1 MPIIFFFLLIYL
13 LSLFMSTYIKDSDIS
28 FIFNIISIIIGCI
41 PIVLITFII
50 CFDYGIISGI
60 FIGLLL
66 LLLLLLTNKIIK
78 FIFKKFKTKNTIKY
92 VLLTIV
98 YFKYP
103 LPEYRD
109 SDK

>member
-1 MPIIFFFLLIYL
+1 
-13 LSLFMSTYIKDSDIS
+13 MSTYIKDSDIS

-66 LLLLLLTNKIIK
+66 LLLLLLTN
-78 FIFKKFKTKNTIKY
+78 TIKY
-92 VLLTIV
+92 LLLTIV

>member
-1 MPIIFFFLLIYL
+1 
-13 LSLFMSTYIKDSDIS
+13 MSTYIKDSDIS

-66 LLLLLLTNKIIK
+66 LPLLLTNKIIK
-78 FIFKKFKTKNTIKY
+78 FIFKKFKTKKY
-92 VLLTIV
+92 NKVLIINYSL
-98 YFKYP
+98 F
-103 LPEYRD
+103 
-109 SDK
+109 

>member
-78 FIFKKFKTKNTIKY
+78 FIFKKFITKIK
-92 VLLTIV
+92 
-98 YFKYP
+98 
-103 LPEYRD
+103 
-109 SDK
+109 

>member
-1 MPIIFFFLLIYL
+1 
-13 LSLFMSTYIKDSDIS
+13 MSTYIKDSDIS

-66 LLLLLLTNKIIK
+66 LLLLLTNKIIK
-78 FIFKKFKTKNTIKY
+78 FIFKKFKTKIQ
-92 VLLTIV
+92 
-98 YFKYP
+98 
-103 LPEYRD
+103 
-109 SDK
+109 

>member
-1 MPIIFFFLLIYL
+1 
-13 LSLFMSTYIKDSDIS
+13 MSTYIKDSDIS

-66 LLLLLLTNKIIK
+66 LPLLLTNKIIK

-92 VLLTIV
+92 LLLTIV

>member
-1 MPIIFFFLLIYL
+1 
-13 LSLFMSTYIKDSDIS
+13 MSTYIKDSDIS

-66 LLLLLLTNKIIK
+66 LLYL
-78 FIFKKFKTKNTIKY
+78 
-92 VLLTIV
+92 LLTIV

>member
-1 MPIIFFFLLIYL
+1 
-13 LSLFMSTYIKDSDIS
+13 MSIYIKDSDIS
-28 FIFNIISIIIGCI
+28 FIFSTISIIIGCI

-50 CFDYGIISGI
+50 YFEHGIILGI

-66 LLLLLLTNKIIK
+66 LLLLFINKIIK
-78 FIFKKFKTKNTIKY
+78 FLFEILKQKNTTENSS
-92 VLLTIV
+92 LTIFH
-98 YFKYP
+98 FKYP

>member
-28 FIFNIISIIIGCI
+28 IISIIIGCI

-78 FIFKKFKTKNTIKY
+78 FIFKKFKTKIQ
-92 VLLTIV
+92 
-98 YFKYP
+98 
-103 LPEYRD
+103 
-109 SDK
+109 